1 MKIAFIVDVFPTLS
15 ETFILNQITGLL
27 DLGHELDIYAYHK
40 GVAPKVHDEVKLYDL
55 LNRSYTPDISAI
67 RSWPRLKAI
76 WLIGTNF
83 HKNPAAVLKS
93 LNALRYSRDALRL
106 RLLPICFQH
115 FNRNSYDIIHCHYGP
130 NGNLGVL
137 LKELGGIKGKVVT
150 MFHGYDIRLAL
161 VYGAS
166 IYAHLQNKGDCFLSI
181 SKYSRLQ
188 LEKFGFDSRKVV
200 DQPVGIDL
208 NKFPLRQD
216 EQNIPLNHEGGIK
229 ILTVARLVKEKG
241 IEYGIT
247 SIHKLVKSN
256 SKVKVRYSIIGEG
269 ILKEQLKKLVAR
281 LNLVDVVEFLGAM
294 SHVHISKQM
303 RDAHIFLIPSVAE
316 VLPVTLM
323 EAQAVGLP
331 VVATDVG
338 GIDEIVSDGKSGF
351 LVPPHNAGALAT
363 KLEYLISHPEIWLE
377 MGRCGRKIVE
387 ERYDIEKL
395 NQRLVNIY
403 NALLT
408 DDNKML
414 EEIKRY

>member
-1 MKIAFIVDVFPTLS
+1 MFPVLS

-40 GVAPKVHDEVKLYDL
+40 RIAPKEHDKVKAYDL
-55 LNRSYTPDISAI
+55 LSRTYTPEVSAI

-76 WLIGTNF
+76 WLIGANF
-83 HKNPAAVLKS
+83 HKNPAAILKS

-106 RLLPICFQH
+106 RLLPVCLKH
-115 FNRNSYDIIHCHYGP
+115 FKRNSYDIIHCHYGS

-137 LKELGGIKGKVVT
+137 LKELGGIKAKVVT

-161 VYGAS
+161 VYGGS
-166 IYAHLQNKGDCFLSI
+166 IYAHLQDRGDCFLSI
-181 SKYSRLQ
+181 SKYSRMQ
-188 LEKFGFDSRKVV
+188 LEKFGFDSHKVV

-208 NKFPLRQD
+208 NRFPFRWD
-216 EQNIPLNHEGGIK
+216 RENIPLNHGERIK

-241 IEYGIT
+241 IEYGIK

-256 SKVKVRYSIIGEG
+256 SNIKVRYIIIGEG
-269 ILKEQLKKLVAR
+269 ILKEQLKELVAR
-281 LNLVDVVEFLGAM
+281 LNLVEVVEFLGEMNHAD
-294 SHVHISKQM
+294 ISKQM
-303 RDAHIFLIPSVAE
+303 RGAHIFLLPSVAE

-338 GIDEIVSDGKSGF
+338 GISEIVADGKSGF
-351 LVPPHNAGALAT
+351 LVPAHNKSALTT

-377 MGRCGRKIVE
+377 MGKCGRRIVE
-387 ERYDIEKL
+387 ERYDIKKL

-403 NALLT
+403 NALIT
-408 DDNKML
+408 DDNKIL
-414 EEIKRY
+414 DEIRRC